1 MNVRSVWS
9 GGGKWGSGTPSG
21 ARTDAYWLPDAQ
33 TPTGRPFPD
42 VAIGGTLLTE
52 SAAMSAD
59 WNLGPSDIVADLSPA
74 TATLR
79 FKGQVTAS
87 LGDDVV
93 ISTGLGTMWAG
104 RVDTVSDTLDVNGD
118 HWTTITATDRIGALG
133 AAQLQQSIGVRGT
146 LVTIA
151 ETLSTTAGVPL
162 TVNDVSTGT
171 YGLASLR
178 RFTDFGAAYKFDG
191 SVLEYINLAA
201 RSSNAIIASQPDGT
215 LATTTREALGG
226 APSST
231 ALTDSNA
238 PQEWTKTTSSDV
250 DVNRW
255 VLTQPDGNQVAA
267 EDDTADIATYGER
280 AYRVD
285 DYLD

>member
-1 MNVRSVWS
+1 MEPV
-9 GGGKWGSGTPSG
+9 GGRG
-21 ARTDAYWLPDAQ
+21 LEEV
-33 TPTGRPFPD
+33 D
-42 VAIGGTLLTE
+42 V
-52 SAAMSAD
+52 
-59 WNLGPSDIVADLSPA
+59 
-74 TATLR
+74 
-79 FKGQVTAS
+79 
-87 LGDDVV
+87 
-93 ISTGLGTMWAG
+93 
-104 RVDTVSDTLDVNGD
+104 
-118 HWTTITATDRIGALG
+118 
-133 AAQLQQSIGVRGT
+133 
-146 LVTIA
+146 
-151 ETLSTTAGVPL
+151 
-162 TVNDVSTGT
+162 
-171 YGLASLR
+171 
-178 RFTDFGAAYKFDG
+178 

-285 DYLD
+285 DYLDQDLGSGVGLAFLDWWGYGGSQRPVVTNGTFVVSDFSQTALLTLAPLDWISVNGEDWQVLSMTWSATPGQPMRLSITADNLLDLL